1 MSAEASS
8 MKHISGPPPLT
19 VIPTNHPHQ
28 HYNFESYA
36 KSKKQIDY
44 LLLRYF
50 FGQKPLIGYDLTDLM
65 IRHFSLQSFEMLTV
79 EDFDQIAEQYV
90 ELKEQTDICKS
101 LLLAWKAMSAEFYN
115 ISPPKTVN
123 HENTN
128 NSLQTNNNESK
139 PKSFL
144 QNTNNSL
151 QTVNHEN
158 TNNSSTYKQKKISAN
173 DLQPLINSKSARINE
188 PSLALKLVAR
198 NQLINY
204 LKKKPLFNLTD
215 FEKYCKKQQIEIIER
230 YGRRCLDCKPSNLQQ
245 IVATINMS
253 FCARDTKSRN
263 NRGYVS
269 HYRSHHKEIYE
280 WMYVNFKSLALSTNK

>member
-1 MSAEASS
+1 MSAEASG

-128 NSLQTNNNESK
+128 NSSK
-139 PKSFL
+139 
-144 QNTNNSL
+144 
-151 QTVNHEN
+151 
-158 TNNSSTYKQKKISAN
+158 YKQQDISAKEFK
-173 DLQPLINSKSARINE
+173 PLLNCNSERINA
-188 PSLALKLVAR
+188 PPLSLKLVAR
-198 NQLINY
+198 PP
-204 LKKKPLFNLTD
+204 LKKYVELIIKQNRKFNLKN
-215 FEKYCKKQQIEIIER
+215 FEKYCQKQQIEISER
-230 YGRRCLDCKPSNLQQ
+230 YGRRCLDCNHSDPQQ

-253 FCARDTKSRN
+253 FCRTNTIAM
-263 NRGYVS
+263 NRGGFVS
-269 HYRSHHKEIYE
+269 HYYYKHKEIYE